1 MKIYQ
6 VEELVGITKKNIRF
20 YEEEGLLNPERDPLN
35 GYRDYTLKDVQQLKK
50 IKLLRKLSVPIE
62 DIRLLLKGKRSFEES
77 MEEQIKRLEKEQK
90 NAELMKDFCLRL
102 KNEVQNNLNQNGG
115 DEKSSSKSFFI
126 HLDAEK
132 YLSEISRLEE
142 GGSKFMDVKKEDISR
157 KKKVGA
163 IFAAGFFLAL
173 MVLIFASV
181 LIALIHTK
189 TDFMPFIILLVILG
203 CFIIGIVTALILRLK
218 EINKG
223 EEIEALKY

>member
-77 MEEQIKRLEKEQK
+77 MEEQIKRLEKQQK
-90 NAELMKDFCLRL
+90 NTELMKDFCLRL
-102 KNEVQNNLNQNGG
+102 KNEVQNNLNQSGG

-132 YLSEISRLEE
+132 YLSEISRLEA

-173 MVLIFASV
+173 MVLVFASV